1 MIAQQLIFN
10 ISLLMVK
17 WVHLRSTLNDF
28 YLTMMTFLFKQIWYE
43 VTCDIPEDT
52 ELLLGPKVPLLI
64 SDMRREADD
73 RSGSGL

>member
-1 MIAQQLIFN
+1 MTLIMFSF
-10 ISLLMVK
+10 I
-17 WVHLRSTLNDF
+17 
-28 YLTMMTFLFKQIWYE
+28 QIWYE
-43 VTCDIPEDT
+43 VTCDISEDT